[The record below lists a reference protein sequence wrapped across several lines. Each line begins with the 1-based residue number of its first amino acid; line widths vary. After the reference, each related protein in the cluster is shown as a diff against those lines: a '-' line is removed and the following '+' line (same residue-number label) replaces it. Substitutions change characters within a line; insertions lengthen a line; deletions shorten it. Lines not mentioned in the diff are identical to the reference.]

1 MADKTDKSNTKQKV
15 SEFVQ
20 IKMTEIAKLDADLRK
35 FKIPVVLLERLKK
48 EFDESHSLS
57 NELGKTVIMPNYK

>member
-1 MADKTDKSNTKQKV
+1 
-15 SEFVQ
+15 
-20 IKMTEIAKLDADLRK
+20 MTEIAKLDADLRK